1 MDNTK
6 ILIVEDEIIIAMEIA
21 DRLGSMGYEVLRI
34 VANGKDA
41 INVALQE
48 KPNLILMDIM
58 IQGDMDGIETA
69 TKIRNVSDIPVI
81 YLTANADEATLQ
93 RAKVS
98 DAFGYLI
105 KPFEERELGTTIEMA
120 LYKHKMEAKLRAN
133 EEQFRSLFEN
143 STIGIYRMNLDGR
156 IILANHEILKVL
168 GCSSVE
174 ELSSK
179 KAYDF
184 IEGGFEALKKL
195 FEEVQRKGRIKNYKL
210 NVLRGDGSKIP
221 VSMSGSF
228 VKDHNGV
235 RRLDGTI
242 EDISLEQKY
251 QRELIKAKEK
261 AEESDRLKSEFLAGM
276 SHEIRTPIN
285 TIMSFV
291 SLLEDDLKGN
301 NNSDYDEIFH
311 AIELGSLR
319 LTRTVDS
326 ILNMAQFQAG
336 TFEVFKIKID
346 IVEDILQNLHG
357 EFQNAAAQR
366 GLELKFENTATKTK
380 ILGDKYS
387 LSQLFVNLID
397 NALKYTKEG
406 FVEVKVYHDEAG
418 ILSVDVE
425 DTGIGI
431 SESFLPTLFKPF
443 SQEEQGYSRKF
454 DGNGLGLALVKK
466 YCEINDAFIQVS
478 SQKNKGTKFT
488 VKFAQ
493 TNENNAYENR
503 PQIKSEEISPTSNNS
518 SIQNLLD
525 D

>member
-1 MDNTK
+1 MDKTK

-34 VANGKDA
+34 VANGSDA
-41 INVALQE
+41 ISVALQE
-48 KPNLILMDIM
+48 NPTLILMDIM

-69 TKIRNVSDIPVI
+69 TKIRSISDIPVI

-143 STIGIYRMNLDGR
+143 STIGIYRMDLEGK
-156 IILANHEILKVL
+156 ILLGNHEILKIL
-168 GCSSVE
+168 GCNSLK
-174 ELSSK
+174 ELGNK

-184 IEGGFEALKKL
+184 IVGGYEALKKML
-195 FEEVQRKGRIKNYKL
+195 EEVQKNGRIKNYKL
-210 NVLRGDGSKIP
+210 EVVRNDGSKIP
-221 VSMSGSF
+221 VSVSGSF
-228 VKDHNGV
+228 VKDQNGV

-242 EDISLEQKY
+242 EDISLQQKY
-251 QRELIKAKEK
+251 QKELIKAKEK

-291 SLLEDDLKGN
+291 SLLEDDLKGK
-301 NNSDYDEIFH
+301 NNSDYDEIFN

-346 IVEDILQNLHG
+346 LVEDILRNLTE
-357 EFQNAAAQR
+357 EFQNAAKQR
-366 GLELKFENTATKTK
+366 GLELRFTNIATKTK
-380 ILGDKYS
+380 LLGDKYS
-387 LSQLFVNLID
+387 ISQLFVNLID
-397 NALKYTKEG
+397 NALKYTKNG
-406 FVEVKVYHDEAG
+406 YVEVKVYHDEDG
-418 ILSVDVE
+418 ILSVDIK

-431 SESFLPTLFKPF
+431 SESFMPTLFKPF

-466 YCEINDAFIQVS
+466 YSEINDAIIQVK
-478 SQKNKGTKFT
+478 SQKNKGTTFT

-503 PQIKSEEISPTSNNS
+503 PQTNSETQLPLKNLSNDNF
-518 SIQNLLD
+518 LEL
-525 D
+525 